1 MNEAVL
7 LVGAGPGDAD
17 LLTLR
22 AELALGAAGSVLAD
36 AAVAPLAGGSGAAV
50 VVVDGVA
57 AEAVVEL
64 VRGARP
70 PVVRL
75 YRGDPWLHPAH
86 AAERDA
92 LAAAG
97 ITTEA
102 VPGVSVAVGTA
113 TAAGRPTHHRRSSV
127 AARIDGEHVEVVG
140 ARRG

>member
-1 MNEAVL
+1 VSAPLL
-7 LVGAGPGDAD
+7 LVGAGPGAAD

-22 AELALGAAGSVLAD
+22 AELALGDAGTVLAD
-36 AAVAPLAGGSGAAV
+36 AAVAPLARGFGAEV

-57 AEAVVEL
+57 AGAVVEL

-92 LAAAG
+92 LTAAG
-97 ITTEA
+97 IATEA

-113 TAAGRPTHHRRSSV
+113 TAAGRPTHHRGVSV
-127 AARIDGEHVEVVG
+127 AARIDGEHVEAVG
-140 ARRG
+140 SRRG